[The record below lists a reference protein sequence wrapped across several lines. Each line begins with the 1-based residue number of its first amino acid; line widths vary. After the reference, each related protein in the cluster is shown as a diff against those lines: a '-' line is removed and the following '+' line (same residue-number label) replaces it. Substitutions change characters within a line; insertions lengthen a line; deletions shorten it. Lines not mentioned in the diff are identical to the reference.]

1 MPRPKL
7 PNALTPAER
16 RAKHRASG
24 RRIDLVLSG
33 ADLETLAQ
41 ARACSGAGTDAQ
53 AIRLALRCIVDV
65 RGGVIAAT
73 RPPSAPN

>member
-7 PNALTPAER
+7 PTALTPAQR
-16 RAKHRASG
+16 RDKHRASG

-41 ARACSGAGTDAQ
+41 ARECSGAGTDAQ
-53 AIRLALRCIVDV
+53 AIRLALRFRVAL
-65 RGGVIAAT
+65 RGVIAGPAD
-73 RPPSAPN
+73 